1 MRRDAWTVVLAYALA
16 VVTCTGIWA
25 AIEVAAAAFGGCP

>member
-25 AIEVAAAAFGGCP
+25 AIAAAAFGGCP